1 MIFRR
6 LRKKISDRFHKS
18 PKLFSVSAVSVAVI
32 FLLGVILIAA
42 PHSAQAQ
49 GIVDTLGEGL
59 AGIILRVVSLLGK
72 LLVLIID
79 LFINVAQYNNF
90 IDSVPVSV
98 GWSIVRDT
106 CNMFFIV
113 ALLVI
118 AFGTILKIERYRYN
132 RLLVHLIIMAVLIN
146 FSKVIAGFFIDF
158 GQVVMMT
165 FVNAF
170 KDAAAGNFTQAF
182 RMREILELRDTVPE
196 ISGTDY
202 LGAAVLALAMM
213 LIALVVMIALL
224 VVILVRIIMLWILV
238 VLSPLA
244 YLLSAL
250 PGAWQQQT
258 SRWWSNFGKWV
269 AIGPVLAFFVWL
281 SLTVIGDPSGTKDFI
296 TTTKDQVSA
305 SGQLV
310 ETVEDDQLSAAISK
324 ASSTDNMLGF
334 TLGISMLIMALLTAQ
349 QMGGVAGS
357 FAGKALSGIQKGATT
372 MTGARWAQD
381 RWRAFQ
387 GQREQ
392 KRKEKAA
399 KFGAR
404 AYGIYEGVKSVPGA
418 GFKAA
423 GKGIDYLGE
432 KAGKAVTGTTMMKG
446 LGKAAGRVA
455 ERVGMKEKG
464 VKKVEGIVG
473 GAAGWLTAGAIK
485 TTGRAA
491 VLGGAGAL
499 TGGAGFGAVLGGGAM
514 LGIPTGKGMKEGGK
528 YVKSKIREIEKAF
541 FNRVSAS
548 MTEKSDYLDMNGK
561 AVDKKTE
568 GHYAYN
574 DRLGAY
580 MKDKTAKRFENLDVQ
595 GVSYDSEA
603 RKWQAHVLKEGKID
617 MVHLGDNEL
626 LTQNGELV
634 SKRGRLEDIDNPDME
649 YRYSEEKGRYYQT
662 NKSGVALDKD
672 KNVAETLDKRVFVG
686 THKLPKF
693 VQEMGYGWSQ
703 GRTQSWALRAKGEH
717 ERIGKEYQEMAAA
730 GLSSELMHRGL
741 RDHNLSSDARLARG
755 MALAAKDGFKDMEVS
770 MARGDVD
777 LMKKLTVS
785 NTLLAREFQE
795 NMYKR
800 FAHLYHDLSTEAGR
814 NKLKQAAAEG
824 KVDLTR
830 QDDSSLSPDFLK
842 VMKDHFGNKYISRL
856 EDTATTDDR
865 EKNIKN
871 SLKVLIKELG
881 IKDRDFE
888 GKLLPDR
895 VALANIAG
903 DMRAFARIGKD
914 DKGKPIND
922 LEKPGQ
928 EFVNNIQQW
937 LNKAKIEQIIKTDTD
952 YLDFDP
958 KSVEKISKKIGFDE
972 THAREFIT
980 KVREA
985 FGTGLQ
991 PSQKKSIMSS
1001 RTAKQE
1007 FKKLIE
1013 EVFNKYPRKG
1023 ESDSKNGKRMVEGT
1037 EENFRDALNRR
1048 DRRGGG
1054 ASTGNSE
1061 DDDDDEQEV

>member
-1 MIFRR
+1 MIFSR
-6 LRKKISDRFHKS
+6 LKQKISARFHKS

-32 FLLGVILIAA
+32 FLLGVVLISV
-42 PHSAQAQ
+42 PHVASAT
-49 GIVDTLGEGL
+49 IVDTLGEGL

-72 LLVLIID
+72 LLVVIID

-98 GWSIVRDT
+98 GWSIVRDA

-170 KDAAAGNFTQAF
+170 RDAAAGNFTQAF
-182 RMREILELRDTVPE
+182 RMREILELRDNVPE
-196 ISGTDY
+196 ISGADY
-202 LGAAVLALAMM
+202 LGAAVLALAMV

-250 PGAWQQQT
+250 PGAWQQQ
-258 SRWWSNFGKWV
+258 SSKWWSNFGKWV
-269 AIGPVLAFFVWL
+269 SIGPVLAFFVWL

-372 MTGARWAQD
+372 VTGARWAGD

-387 GQREQ
+387 GQREAR
-392 KRKEKAA
+392 RKEKAA

-404 AYGIYEGVKSVPGA
+404 AYGIYEGVKSVPGS

-432 KAGKAVTGTTMMKG
+432 KAGRAVAGGEKAGKFR
-446 LGKAAGRVA
+446 KAAGWV
-455 ERVGMKEKG
+455 
-464 VKKVEGIVG
+464 
-473 GAAGWLTAGAIK
+473 TAGAIK

-491 VLGGAGAL
+491 VLGGVGAL

-548 MTEKSDYLDMNGK
+548 MTENSDYLDMNGN
-561 AVDKKTE
+561 AVDKGTK

-580 MKDKTAKRFENLDVQ
+580 MKDEAAKEFKNKDVQ
-595 GVSYDSEA
+595 GVSYDGEA
-603 RKWQAHVLKEGKID
+603 RKWQAHVLNAKGGID
-617 MVHLGDNEL
+617 MVIWG
-626 LTQNGELV
+626 
-634 SKRGRLEDIDNPDME
+634 
-649 YRYSEEKGRYYQT
+649 
-662 NKSGVALDKD
+662 
-672 KNVAETLDKRVFVG
+672 
-686 THKLPKF
+686 
-693 VQEMGYGWSQ
+693 
-703 GRTQSWALRAKGEH
+703 
-717 ERIGKEYQEMAAA
+717 
-730 GLSSELMHRGL
+730 
-741 RDHNLSSDARLARG
+741 
-755 MALAAKDGFKDMEVS
+755 
-770 MARGDVD
+770 
-777 LMKKLTVS
+777 
-785 NTLLAREFQE
+785 
-795 NMYKR
+795 
-800 FAHLYHDLSTEAGR
+800 
-814 NKLKQAAAEG
+814 
-824 KVDLTR
+824 
-830 QDDSSLSPDFLK
+830 
-842 VMKDHFGNKYISRL
+842 
-856 EDTATTDDR
+856 
-865 EKNIKN
+865 
-871 SLKVLIKELG
+871 
-881 IKDRDFE
+881 
-888 GKLLPDR
+888 
-895 VALANIAG
+895 
-903 DMRAFARIGKD
+903 
-914 DKGKPIND
+914 
-922 LEKPGQ
+922 
-928 EFVNNIQQW
+928 
-937 LNKAKIEQIIKTDTD
+937 
-952 YLDFDP
+952 
-958 KSVEKISKKIGFDE
+958 
-972 THAREFIT
+972 
-980 KVREA
+980 
-985 FGTGLQ
+985 
-991 PSQKKSIMSS
+991 
-1001 RTAKQE
+1001 
-1007 FKKLIE
+1007 
-1013 EVFNKYPRKG
+1013 
-1023 ESDSKNGKRMVEGT
+1023 
-1037 EENFRDALNRR
+1037 
-1048 DRRGGG
+1048 
-1054 ASTGNSE
+1054 
-1061 DDDDDEQEV
+1061 